1 MVAGLC
7 LPCLVFVFEHVH
19 VFEFDCSMFIYMRNI
34 IYEVFE
40 VSSTI
45 DLKIWYDIKRESCI
59 LIGAQW
65 VVRLTRNVEAVRSS
79 PIKGPRCF
87 LDQETLPLLLIG
99 WFQERIRA

>member
-34 IYEVFE
+34 IYEVCE

-65 VVRLTRNVEAVRSS
+65 VVRLTRNVEVVRSS
-79 PIKGPRCF
+79 PIKGP
-87 LDQETLPLLLIG
+87 PL
-99 WFQERIRA
+99 FP